1 VKNLEG
7 VVGTLIGV
15 ALLVWVS
22 VVWGK
27 GSGAL
32 SELLSARKTGK
43 PYQLILTDHTL
54 SNLSENPNCIPP
66 S

>member
-1 VKNLEG
+1 MKNLEG

-27 GSGAL
+27 GSGK
-32 SELLSARKTGK
+32 KTTVK
-43 PYQLILTDHTL
+43 
-54 SNLSENPNCIPP
+54 
-66 S
+66 